1 MAACSLFWNPKH
13 RASIRKP
20 RYRKRDL
27 DMRRAENLVPG
38 TALAP
43 LAQDDRIPVL
53 LSQRT
58 VASASTGEKAI
69 YGWTL
74 TVPAGWG
81 MPFWSSLVYS
91 TPRVGGLR
99 ERSQQYQEAQALRF
113 PEDAVDTPGFAE
125 HETRREADEKGYWDR
140 RPPAKRPSY
149 AKLGTTS
156 PWRVDM
162 DDVLS
167 KAARR
172 SEGLAE
178 LKPFVLARSIAERIL
193 KGAASGRLVGAGDK
207 MDTTDAPSIS
217 HPRQR
222 AALVEK
228 QLLEEWQAVGGGEA
242 QIPDLLAAAMVH
254 VKITPC
260 TRGVPQD
267 LALVYEL
274 DVEQARQVRTKVTA
288 SVAGNAVLATGE
300 EEGPEDVRQPA

>member
-1 MAACSLFWNPKH
+1 MAACSSFWDPKH

-58 VASASTGEKAI
+58 VTSASAGENAI
-69 YGWTL
+69 HGWTL

-125 HETRREADEKGYWDR
+125 HESRREADEKGYWDR

-149 AKLGTTS
+149 AKLGTSS

-193 KGAASGRLVGAGDK
+193 KEAASGRLVGAGHK
-207 MDTTDAPSIS
+207 MDTDALSIS

-228 QLLEEWQAVGGGEA
+228 QLLEEWQAVGSGEA

-274 DVEQARQVRTKVTA
+274 DVEQARQVYAKVTA
-288 SVAGNAVLATGE
+288 SVARNAVLATGE